1 MLMAEAK
8 RGSATPEMNA
18 VARVEGKP
26 VEFIMRGLASGR
38 LIIPR
43 NAKRETIEPKGIGEG
58 LRTKVNANVGTSPDY
73 AKIEE
78 EVEKAKVAVRYGA
91 DTVMDLSIGGNL
103 DDIRRR
109 ILKEVSVPV
118 GTVPIYQAVIDV
130 TRRGKEVVDIS
141 PDDIFN
147 TIRRH
152 AEDGVD
158 FVTVH
163 CGVTREAVETL
174 RRTGRLLDVVSRG
187 GSFLAAW
194 VIHNGREN
202 PLYSEFDYLLE
213 LAREFDLTLSLGD
226 GMRPGCLADASDAAQ
241 FQELLTL
248 GKLVERARAKDVQVM
263 VEGPGHL
270 PLDHIEANVKLE
282 KTICKGA
289 PFYVLGPIVTDIAP
303 GYDHLVSAIGGALAA
318 WAGADFL
325 CFVTPTEHL
334 CLPDVDDVR
343 EGVIATKIAAHVA
356 DIAKGMDMERD
367 HEMAKVRKGFDWEKQ
382 FELAIDP
389 QRARELRGKRPPVI
403 DPKVCSMCSEFC
415 AIKMVGEYLKFKS
428 VA

>member
-1 MLMAEAK
+1 
-8 RGSATPEMNA
+8 
-18 VARVEGKP
+18 
-26 VEFIMRGLASGR
+26 
-38 LIIPR
+38 
-43 NAKRETIEPKGIGEG
+43 
-58 LRTKVNANVGTSPDY
+58 VNANVGTSPDY
-73 AKIEE
+73 VRIEE
-78 EVEKAKVAVRYGA
+78 EVEKARVAVSHGA
-91 DTVMDLSIGGNL
+91 DTVMDLSIGGDL

-109 ILKEVSVPV
+109 ILRAVPVPV
-118 GTVPIYQAVIDV
+118 GTVPIYQAAIGA
-130 TRRGKEVVDIS
+130 TRRGKEVVDMS

-147 TIRRH
+147 AIRRH

-174 RRTGRLLDVVSRG
+174 RRTRRLLDVVSRG

-194 VIHNGREN
+194 VLHNGREN

-248 GKLVERARAKDVQVM
+248 GGLVERARAKDVQVM

-334 CLPDVDDVR
+334 CLPSLDDVR

-356 DIAKGMDMERD
+356 DIAKGMDVERN
-367 HEMAKVRKGFDWEKQ
+367 HKMAEARKGFDWEKQ

-389 QRARELRGKRPPVI
+389 KRARELRGKRPPII

-415 AIKMVGEYLKFKS
+415 AIKMVGEYLKIKS
-428 VA
+428 AA